1 MDRHKVF
8 ISYHDGR
15 AQPGGGDWEWR
26 VKFEKLFHDHAK
38 VILSG
43 AVQDGDI
50 DPNEN
55 VEAVR
60 QKIRDK
66 YLFDSS
72 VTVVLVGERTW
83 QRKHVDWE
91 ISASIRDT
99 DHSPRS
105 GLLGILL
112 PSHPSYRNSNGYDRY
127 TIPPRLHDN
136 VEAGFAK
143 IYSWTET
150 PEELQRVVHEAYVRK
165 GNILPVNTRTMY
177 AKNRTGDRWTD

>member
-15 AQPGGGDWEWR
+15 TQPEGGDWEWR
-26 VKFEKLFHDHAK
+26 VKFEKLFTRAE
-38 VILSG
+38 VIQSG

-50 DPNEN
+50 DPNED
-55 VEAVR
+55 VEVVR

-91 ISASIRDT
+91 ISASIRHT
-99 DHSPRS
+99 THSPRS

-112 PSHPSYRNSNGYDRY
+112 PSHPSYRDPGGYDRR
-127 TIPPRLHDN
+127 TIPPRLYDN
-136 VEAGFAK
+136 IEAGFAK
-143 IYSWTET
+143 MYGWTEDPQT
-150 PEELQRVVHEAYVRK
+150 LQQLVHEAYLRK
-165 GNILPVNTRTMY
+165 GTVLPDNSRQPY
-177 AKNRTGDRWTD
+177 AKNRTGERWAD